1 MGSEQDT
8 SIRLPT
14 SHRNRQKFTAKFL
27 TLQRILNIRLIG
39 LLCLETKQGS
49 EGAMILKLI
58 GLQKIIDQLFDDN
71 WVAVWPLDKLQKT
84 EELTCATS
92 IKKPLRFHFWQ

>member
-1 MGSEQDT
+1 
-8 SIRLPT
+8 
-14 SHRNRQKFTAKFL
+14 
-27 TLQRILNIRLIG
+27 
-39 LLCLETKQGS
+39 
-49 EGAMILKLI
+49 MILKLI

-92 IKKPLRFHFWQ
+92 IKKPLRFPSLQ